1 MNIYARVAAMAA
13 AACLTLGAT
22 ACGNDD
28 SGKPNPKANS
38 KASGGGS
45 PEAACKAAMTKQV
58 ERLASD
64 PAAVEEDAGTP
75 KECRKL
81 PTDRIKAL
89 SAKVMKEQTE
99 KAAKPK
105 QLGETQLT
113 VGSSGTGKLE
123 VTPTAVVYTAEAQQ
137 ETSEKGTFAVVT
149 VQDKAV
155 GDVAASEERLAG
167 GGGWQWVAK
176 DGTAVEFANTQAA
189 LGIGPESFTG
199 GGTVQAGTKVW
210 DSHAF
215 DLTKQQARGGTLMY
229 VDGGGSAYKWKM
241 PTTDAGPQAAQVRK
255 ELDGS

>member
-1 MNIYARVAAMAA
+1 MNVRTACTALAA

-22 ACGNDD
+22 ACSSSSD
-28 SGKPNPKANS
+28 SGSKPSPTKAGNG
-38 KASGGGS
+38 GGGS

-58 ERLASD
+58 ERLATD

-99 KAAKPK
+99 KAARPKP
-105 QLGETQLT
+105 LGTPQLT

-123 VTPTAVVYTAEAQQ
+123 VTPTAVVYTAKAQQ

-149 VQDKAV
+149 VQDKAT

-189 LGIGPESFTG
+189 LGVGTESFTG
-199 GGTVQAGTKVW
+199 GGVIQSGTKVW
-210 DSHAF
+210 DSQTF
-215 DLTKQQARGGTLMY
+215 DLTKAQAKGGTLMY
-229 VDGGGSAYKWKM
+229 VDGGGSAYKWKI
-241 PTTDAGPQAAQVRK
+241 PSDDSGPQAAQVRK
-255 ELDGS
+255 ELD